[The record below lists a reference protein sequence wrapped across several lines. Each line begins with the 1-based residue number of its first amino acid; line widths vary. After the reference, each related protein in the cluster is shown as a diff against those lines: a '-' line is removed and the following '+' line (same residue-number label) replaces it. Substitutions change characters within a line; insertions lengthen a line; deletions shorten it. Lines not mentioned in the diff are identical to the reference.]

1 MNHEVKRIIMAI
13 GAHADDLEI
22 DVGATLLKYHD
33 LGYEI
38 VYVMSTNNMSGG
50 NHELQADGSIT
61 ATRESPAAMMQR
73 RKGECADA
81 AKVLSTVPIHLDHPQ
96 GAYFTGNAEERIRLE
111 YGSIPPEGVPQ
122 GIPNILVASKDE
134 ESIERL
140 AALMLEKDPEC
151 ILTHSPSDVNI
162 EHCATSL
169 LVAKAFWKAVEQGY
183 EGGLLFWNE
192 GHTVNG
198 DFYCRWDTH
207 IDGTGYLDRKMELLG
222 LHRCQKP
229 NAHLPNFG
237 QRLLCE
243 WRGKLCGCEM
253 AELFIWVRRPVRRSA
268 KLSGVPSA
276 IMGEFTAELMQNE
289 R

>member
-1 MNHEVKRIIMAI
+1 MNEEVRRVIMAV
-13 GAHADDLEI
+13 GSHADDLEI

-38 VYVMSTNNMSGG
+38 VYVMSTNNMSGS
-50 NHELQADGSIT
+50 NHVLQEDGSIT
-61 ATRESPAAMMQR
+61 TTNETPVDMMAR
-73 RKGECADA
+73 RKRECDDA
-81 AKVLSTVPIHLDHPQ
+81 AKVLSTTPIHLDHPQ
-96 GAYFTGNAEERIRLE
+96 GGYNTGHNEERVLLT
-111 YGSIPPEGVPQ
+111 YGCALPEGILLD
-122 GIPNILVASKDE
+122 IPSILIASKDDA
-134 ESIERL
+134 SVQRL
-140 AALMLEKDPEC
+140 ADLILEKDAEC
-151 ILTHSPSDVNI
+151 VMTHSPSDTNI

-169 LVAKAFWKAVEQGY
+169 LVTTAFWQAVEKGY

-192 GHTVNG
+192 GHTLNG
-198 DFYCRWDTH
+198 DFYCRWDTY

-229 NAHLPNFG
+229 NAHFPKFG

-268 KLSGVPSA
+268 KVSGVASA
-276 IMGEFTAELMQNE
+276 VMGEFTAELMQNS